1 MTKRTKA
8 ISGRQWVKLRQCLG
22 LSQLQIG
29 IVRRLFCGKSRQ
41 EIARELAI
49 SPDMVRTQIDDV
61 YRDFGVSN
69 RVQLVLHLLTTLR
82 EHWTHRGKDLS
93 V

>member
-8 ISGRQWVKLRQCLG
+8 ISGRQWVELRQCLG
-22 LSQLQIG
+22 LSRLQSE
-29 IVRRLFCGKSRQ
+29 IVRGLFSGKSRP

-49 SPDMVRTQIDDV
+49 SPDRVRTQIDDV

-69 RVQLVLHLLTTLR
+69 RVQLVLHVLTTLR
-82 EHWTHRGKDLS
+82 EQWKQKG
-93 V
+93 